1 MNECTNGA
9 IDTMRERFL
18 ASGDDAEL
26 PIVDAHHH
34 FWDLTH
40 NYHPWL
46 CDRPRIAFRY
56 GDYEA
61 ICRDFLPDDYFA
73 LAAPHKVVGTVMMEG
88 EWDARDPTGEARW
101 ATALHERCGF
111 PNAVVG
117 QIWLDRVDVALV
129 LREFRSM
136 PLVRS
141 VRHKPKA
148 VPREAHR
155 ASFAAPGSMRCDRW
169 LEGYALLAQTD
180 LMFEL
185 QTPWWHFAE
194 AAELARDFPGV
205 TMIVNHTGLPADR
218 SDEGLRGWRDALAM
232 LAGCPNVHL
241 KISGIGEPG
250 VRWSVERNGPVVRDA
265 LAIFGVERCM
275 FASNF
280 PVDSVVVS
288 LDALFSGFKQ
298 MVAGRS
304 PHERLALFHQ
314 CAREAPSF
322 RAVR

>member
-1 MNECTNGA
+1 MSAA
-9 IDTMRERFL
+9 IDAQRERFL
-18 ASGDDAEL
+18 ASGDDADL

-46 CDRPRIAFRY
+46 CDRPRIPFRY

-61 ICRDFLPDDYFA
+61 ICRNFLPDDYFA
-73 LAAPHKVVGTVMMEG
+73 LAAPHQVVGTVMMEG
-88 EWDARDPTGEARW
+88 EWDPRDATGEARW
-101 ATALHERCGF
+101 ATALHARCGF
-111 PNAVVG
+111 PNAVAG
-117 QIWLDRVDVALV
+117 QIWLDRADVAHV
-129 LREFRSM
+129 LREFQSM

-148 VPREAHR
+148 VAREAHT
-155 ASFAAPGSMRCDRW
+155 ASFAAAGSMRCDRW
-169 LEGYALLAQTD
+169 RDGYALLAATD

-205 TMIVNHTGLPADR
+205 TLVVNHTGLPADR
-218 SDEGLRGWRDALAM
+218 SAEGLRGWRDALTT
-232 LAGCPNVHL
+232 LAACPNVHL

-280 PVDSVVVS
+280 PVDSVVVTLS
-288 LDALFSGFKQ
+288 ALFSGFKQ

-304 PHERLALFHQ
+304 PRERLALFHDN
-314 CAREAPSF
+314 AAALYRL
-322 RAVR
+322 